1 MIKYSVDRLEENIV
15 VLVEENGTLKDV
27 SKYELPQVR
36 EGDILL
42 FDGETYLL
50 DLDETEKKRQES
62 QSLIDTLFQ

>member
-62 QSLIDTLFQ
+62 QSLIDALFQ